1 MADQAQSH
9 QGPSLANQVRHLP
22 VHPSVSQSI
31 PPYHQ
36 SSGFKRIQS
45 HELLTRMAMITHR
58 RAFEML
64 LPLPELRW
72 EWPATG
78 HPRSGPDAR
87 VLPAHR

>member
-1 MADQAQSH
+1 
-9 QGPSLANQVRHLP
+9 
-22 VHPSVSQSI
+22 
-31 PPYHQ
+31 
-36 SSGFKRIQS
+36 
-45 HELLTRMAMITHR
+45 MITHR